1 MLAVAFLFRFANVFW
16 TTIAPVVVVQELGYQ
31 STDYSSWT
39 ASAGFIAAVAGL
51 LVGFY
56 IDRKGVKLLY
66 GLALLSYGLLS
77 IAVGLLEVAWPS
89 PRFLLSI
96 LFLQSFIYQAVFISF
111 IATSMSLCWVKVS
124 VTQFAI
130 YMAWANLGL
139 TFGGVAVGFVQS
151 RLAYNEMFFFIGIT
165 FLVAVAILWKANL
178 SAHRERIQVLAG
190 NDARRLSPDFAP
202 S

>member
-1 MLAVAFLFRFANVFW
+1 MFLPASLAMLAVAFLFRFGNVFW
-16 TTIAPVVVVQELGYQ
+16 TTLAPVVVVQELGYS

-39 ASAGFIAAVAGL
+39 ATANFIAAVAGL

-66 GLALLSYGLLS
+66 GLALLSYGLLAV
-77 IAVGLLEVAWPS
+77 AVGLLEVAWSS

-111 IATSMSLCWVKVS
+111 IATSMSLCWVKIS

-139 TFGGVAVGFVQS
+139 TFGGMV
-151 RLAYNEMFFFIGIT
+151 
-165 FLVAVAILWKANL
+165 
-178 SAHRERIQVLAG
+178 
-190 NDARRLSPDFAP
+190 RRLRPDTARLPTKCF
-202 S
+202 SSSGSCSSWRLRSFGRRTCRRTGSESKH